1 MQKIKFNKQF
11 PVTSE
16 LIEFISPDF
25 QFINK
30 NNSFTNLKPTNL
42 TADLELIVSTL
53 GDLFSETY
61 TIYNTKTN
69 KVLFKSISNM
79 ITNKQFN
86 TITNKINRFNYI
98 ENLDIE
104 FTEIYNFNTDTYQ
117 RICKNKKYKNIN
129 IKEPMGYGDYY
140 CFSALDKLKNAMIQ
154 RVTK

>member
-1 MQKIKFNKQF
+1 MQKIKHNKQF

-16 LIEFISPDF
+16 LIKFISPDF

-42 TADLELIVSTL
+42 KVDLEITVSPL
-53 GDLFSETY
+53 GNLYSDTY

-79 ITNKQFN
+79 IINKQFN
-86 TITNKINRFNYI
+86 TITNKIHRYNYI

-129 IKEPMGYGDYY
+129 IKEPMAYGDYY
-140 CFSALDKLKNAMIQ
+140 CFSVLDKLKNAIIKG
-154 RVTK
+154 VTK